1 MCAPD
6 LAPAARSGPRRGFG
20 SCDADA
26 GRPAGSWQAVLR
38 GITRALVVSVPV
50 LPVAVSAQSFPSKP
64 IRIVVPFAPG
74 GPNDILARMIGQRYA
89 AAWGQQTVV
98 DNRPGGGTVI
108 GTDLV
113 ARAAPDGYTLLMV
126 STSHAANPSLMPKL
140 PFDTLRDFVAV
151 GQAVSSPN
159 LLVAHPSVP
168 VRTTRD
174 LVTLARARPGQI
186 TFASGGSGAATH
198 LAGELLKIM
207 GGADMTHIPY
217 KGAGPATV
225 DLISGQVTW
234 MFGTILPTI
243 PHVRSG
249 RLRALAVSGALRAS
263 VLPEVPT
270 VAEHVPG
277 FEASS
282 WYGVFAP
289 AGTAAE
295 TIAKLNQEMAR
306 ALTPPEVRQ
315 RLAAEGT
322 EVVAGSADAFM
333 TLFRAEMTKW
343 ARVIRQSGI
352 RLE

>member
-1 MCAPD
+1 M
-6 LAPAARSGPRRGFG
+6 
-20 SCDADA
+20 
-26 GRPAGSWQAVLR
+26 
-38 GITRALVVSVPV
+38 
-50 LPVAVSAQSFPSKP
+50 AQTFPSKP
-64 IRIVVPFAPG
+64 IRIVVPFTPG
-74 GPNDILARMIGQRYA
+74 GPNDILARMIGQRYTLV
-89 AAWGQQTVV
+89 WGQQTLV

-108 GTDLV
+108 GTDIV
-113 ARAAPDGYTLLMV
+113 AKAPADGHTLLMV

-140 PFDTLRDFVAV
+140 PFDTLRDFVSV

-159 LLVAHPSVP
+159 VLVVHPSVP
-168 VRTTRD
+168 ARNTRELLD
-174 LVTLARARPGQI
+174 IAKARPGQI

-207 GGADMTHIPY
+207 GGVEMTHIPY
-217 KGAGPATV
+217 KGAGPATI

-243 PHVRSG
+243 PHVRAG
-249 RLRALAVSGALRAS
+249 KLRALAVSGKRRAE

-289 AGTAAE
+289 AGTPAE
-295 TIAKLNQEMAR
+295 VIIKLNQEMAR
-306 ALTPPEVRQ
+306 ALTPVEVRQ

-322 EVVAGSADAFM
+322 EVVAGNPEDFM
-333 TLFRAEMTKW
+333 QLFRAEAAKW
-343 ARVIRQSGI
+343 ARVIKQAGI

>member
-1 MCAPD
+1 MRRDLITVLLGGCLCA
-6 LAPAARSGPRRGFG
+6 GG
-20 SCDADA
+20 
-26 GRPAGSWQAVLR
+26 AV
-38 GITRALVVSVPV
+38 
-50 LPVAVSAQSFPSKP
+50 AQTFPSKP
-64 IRIVVPFAPG
+64 IRIVVPFTPG
-74 GPNDILARMIGQRYA
+74 GPNDILARMIGQRYTA
-89 AAWGQQTVV
+89 VWGQQTLV

-108 GTDLV
+108 GTDIV
-113 ARAAPDGYTLLMV
+113 AKAPADGHTLLMV

-140 PFDTLRDFVAV
+140 PFDTLRDFVSV

-159 LLVAHPSVP
+159 VLVVHPSVP
-168 VRTTRD
+168 ARNTRELLD
-174 LVTLARARPGQI
+174 IAKARPGQI

-198 LAGELLKIM
+198 LAGELLKIL
-207 GGADMTHIPY
+207 GGVEMTHIPY
-217 KGAGPATV
+217 KGAGPATI

-243 PHVRSG
+243 PHVRAG
-249 RLRALAVSGALRAS
+249 KLRALAVSGKRRAE

-289 AGTAAE
+289 AGTPAE
-295 TIAKLNQEMAR
+295 VIIKLNQEMAR
-306 ALTPPEVRQ
+306 ALTPVEVRQ

-322 EVVAGSADAFM
+322 EVVAGNPEDFM
-333 TLFRAEMTKW
+333 QLFRAEAAKW
-343 ARVIRQSGI
+343 ARVIKQAGI

>member
-1 MCAPD
+1 MRAMLAIAGACVM
-6 LAPAARSGPRRGFG
+6 LSEGAPATAQGF
-20 SCDADA
+20 
-26 GRPAGSWQAVLR
+26 P
-38 GITRALVVSVPV
+38 T
-50 LPVAVSAQSFPSKP
+50 KP
-64 IRIVVPFAPG
+64 IRIIVPFTPG
-74 GPNDILARMIGQRYA
+74 GPNDILARMIGQRYT
-89 AAWGQQTVV
+89 AAWGQQTIV

-108 GTDLV
+108 GTDIV
-113 ARAAPDGYTLLMV
+113 AKAPPDGHTLLMV

-140 PFDTLRDFVAV
+140 PFDTLRDFVSV

-159 LLVAHPSVP
+159 LLVVHPSIP
-168 VRTTRD
+168 VRTTGD
-174 LVTLARARPGQI
+174 LLKLAQTRPGQI

-207 GGADMTHIPY
+207 GRVEMTHIPY
-217 KGAGPATV
+217 KGAGPATI

-243 PHVRSG
+243 PHVRAG
-249 RLRALAVSGALRAS
+249 KLRALAVSGKKRAE
-263 VLPEVPT
+263 VLPDVPT

-289 AGTAAE
+289 AATPADVI
-295 TIAKLNQEMAR
+295 TKLNQEMAR
-306 ALTPPEVRQ
+306 ALTPDEVRK

-322 EVVAGSADAFM
+322 EVVAGSPEEFM
-333 TLFRAEMTKW
+333 TLFRAEVAKW
-343 ARVIRQSGI
+343 ARVIRQAGI

>member
-1 MCAPD
+1 MLAAAVACAS
-6 LAPAARSGPRRGFG
+6 LFAGTIATAQGF
-20 SCDADA
+20 
-26 GRPAGSWQAVLR
+26 P
-38 GITRALVVSVPV
+38 T
-50 LPVAVSAQSFPSKP
+50 KP
-64 IRIVVPFAPG
+64 IRIVVPFTPG
-74 GPNDILARMIGQRYA
+74 GPNDILARMIGQRYT

-108 GTDLV
+108 GTDIV
-113 ARAAPDGYTLLMV
+113 AKAPPDGHTLLMV

-140 PFDTLRDFVAV
+140 PFDTLRDFVSV

-159 LLVAHPSVP
+159 LLVTHPSIP

-174 LVTLARARPGQI
+174 LLSLAKARPGQI

-207 GGADMTHIPY
+207 GGIKMTHIPY
-217 KGAGPATV
+217 KGAGPATI

-243 PHVRSG
+243 PHVRAG
-249 RLRALAVSGALRAS
+249 KLRALAVSGKKRAE
-263 VLPEVPT
+263 VLPDVPT
-270 VAEHVPG
+270 VAEDVPG

-289 AGTAAE
+289 AGTPAE
-295 TIAKLNQEMAR
+295 VIAKLNQEMAR
-306 ALTPPEVRQ
+306 ALTPAEVRQ
-315 RLAAEGT
+315 RLASEGT
-322 EVVAGSADAFM
+322 EVVAGNPEDFM
-333 TLFRAEMTKW
+333 MLFRAEVAKW
-343 ARVIRQSGI
+343 ARVIKQSAI

>member
-1 MCAPD
+1 MRRDLIVGWLGACLCA
-6 LAPAARSGPRRGFG
+6 GG
-20 SCDADA
+20 
-26 GRPAGSWQAVLR
+26 AV
-38 GITRALVVSVPV
+38 
-50 LPVAVSAQSFPSKP
+50 AQTFPSKP
-64 IRIVVPFAPG
+64 IRIVVPFTPG
-74 GPNDILARMIGQRYA
+74 GPNDILARMIGQRYTA
-89 AAWGQQTVV
+89 VWGQQTLV

-108 GTDLV
+108 GTDIV
-113 ARAAPDGYTLLMV
+113 AKAPADGHTLLMV
-126 STSHAANPSLMPKL
+126 STSHAANPSLMSKL
-140 PFDTLRDFVAV
+140 PFDTLRDFVSV

-159 LLVAHPSVP
+159 VLVVHPSVP
-168 VRTTRD
+168 ARNTRELLD
-174 LVTLARARPGQI
+174 IAKARPGQI

-207 GGADMTHIPY
+207 GGVEMTHIPY
-217 KGAGPATV
+217 KGAGPAPI

-243 PHVRSG
+243 PHVRAG
-249 RLRALAVSGALRAS
+249 KLRALAVSGKRRAE

-289 AGTAAE
+289 AGTPAE
-295 TIAKLNQEMAR
+295 VIIKLNQEMAR
-306 ALTPPEVRQ
+306 ALTPVEVRQ

-322 EVVAGSADAFM
+322 EVVAGNPEDFM
-333 TLFRAEMTKW
+333 QLFRAEAAKW
-343 ARVIRQSGI
+343 ARVIKQAGI